1 MKFRLAK
8 SIFNVVLAILLFTPL
23 FVPAVRAQETSKPPA
38 TPQAQAPGHEPAAGA
53 SQEKGKLKSPL
64 DENAGEPDS
73 LRRSPTVLW
82 LARKTGMTPNQAYWT
97 AVGINFAVVFF
108 LIALLMRKK
117 LPGYFSGRTTAI
129 QKGIEEARKMS
140 EEARARLTEV
150 EGRLSRLDADI
161 AAMRSEADE
170 NAKAEEQRIQQ
181 SSEEERR
188 RIVSSAEQEISMA
201 ANAARRDL
209 KSYAGELAIN
219 LAEKKIHVNQHA
231 DEALVREFTARLGK
245 DGQ

>member
-1 MKFRLAK
+1 VLSRLPK
-8 SIFNVVLAILLFTPL
+8 TIFTRLFTLLLFAAICPSS
-23 FVPAVRAQETSKPPA
+23 FAHAQESSRPAA
-38 TPQAQAPGHEPAAGA
+38 TPSAQATGHEPAPAS
-53 SQEKGKLKSPL
+53 SQEKDKKAPM

-73 LRRSPTVLW
+73 LRRSPAVLW

-97 AVGINFAVVFF
+97 AVGVNFAVVFF
-108 LIALLMRKK
+108 LIALLITKK
-117 LPGYFSGRTTAI
+117 LPGYFTGRTTAI

-140 EEARARLTEV
+140 EEARSRLSEV
-150 EGRLSRLDADI
+150 EGRLSRLDAEI
-161 AAMRSEADE
+161 GAMRTEAEE
-170 NAKAEEQRIQQ
+170 NARAEERRIE
-181 SSEEERR
+181 SAGEEERR

-209 KSYAGELAIN
+209 KAYAAELAID
-219 LAEKKIHVNQHA
+219 LAEKKIRVDQHA

>member
-1 MKFRLAK
+1 MRSRLLK
-8 SIFNVVLAILLFTPL
+8 SISTAALALLLFTPMRTP
-23 FVPAVRAQETSKPPA
+23 FSAQAQETPP
-38 TPQAQAPGHEPAAGA
+38 TPQAQGHDREPAAGQ
-53 SQEKGKLKSPL
+53 SPEKGKLKAPM

-97 AVGINFAVVFF
+97 AVGVNFAIVFF

-117 LPGYFSGRTTAI
+117 LPGYFSGRTAAI

-140 EEARARLTEV
+140 EEARTRLAEV
-150 EGRLSRLDADI
+150 EGRLARLDADI
-161 AAMRSEADE
+161 AAMRSEAEE
-170 NAKAEEQRIQQ
+170 NARTEERRIQE

-188 RIVSSAEQEISMA
+188 RIVSSSQQEIDMA
-201 ANAARRDL
+201 ASAARRDL
-209 KSYAGELAIN
+209 KAYAAELAID
-219 LAEKKIHVNQHA
+219 LAEKKIRVNEKT
-231 DEALVREFTARLGK
+231 DEALVREFTTRLGK